1 MNNFLKAKLSKFVYN
16 FLKSGELCH
25 LSKQTE
31 PDSLWSM
38 LSSIFFSFF
47 FGGAGGGG

>member
-1 MNNFLKAKLSKFVYN
+1 MNNCLKAKLSKFVYN

-31 PDSLWSM
+31 PDSLWLM
-38 LSSIFFSFF
+38 LSSIFLYFI
-47 FGGAGGGG
+47 GGGR